1 MAKWCKWPA
10 RGLPFWLFLLY
21 AATPACWAAD
31 TASPT
36 YGALSTTLLERACN
50 ELARI
55 QALVDDGTLP
65 KSRLEEA
72 QIRLDDVRDEAIL
85 AQTLYGE
92 TRLEDMST
100 DDAQAMIGAA
110 HRRVDRQTTF
120 VASRRI
126 LLDDG
131 SLAKSEFQAAQNELE
146 SRRQVLILTQN
157 RVQLLQD
164 LRQMAEQEQRL
175 EAAAR
180 LHAPELQN
188 VMIRYGGSGHFEI
201 RDLNTIASEFQKQ
214 FHHTVPVSALGET
227 LVHRS
232 MGLDHRNRVDIALN
246 PDQTEGVWL
255 RQFLEQRRIPYL
267 AFRAALAGA
276 ATAPHI
282 HIGTASTRLKLAQR

>member
-1 MAKWCKWPA
+1 
-10 RGLPFWLFLLY
+10 
-21 AATPACWAAD
+21 
-31 TASPT
+31 
-36 YGALSTTLLERACN
+36 
-50 ELARI
+50 
-55 QALVDDGTLP
+55 
-65 KSRLEEA
+65 
-72 QIRLDDVRDEAIL
+72 
-85 AQTLYGE
+85 
-92 TRLEDMST
+92 MSMH
-100 DDAQAMIGAA
+100 DAQAMIGAA
-110 HRRVDRQTTF
+110 HRRVDRQTTL